1 MAYVADTRA
10 EARELL
16 RAQLP
21 RWLRPGLAGYTPV
34 DERPYTP
41 RDPDAYADLLCRIHP
56 VGTAED
62 CLQTMAA
69 TVERTDIRHLILM
82 VEGTGSP
89 TRTRENIT
97 RLGVEVLPH
106 LRARFG
112 DR

>member
-1 MAYVADTRA
+1 
-10 EARELL
+10 
-16 RAQLP
+16 
-21 RWLRPGLAGYTPV
+21 
-34 DERPYTP
+34 
-41 RDPDAYADLLCRIHP
+41 
-56 VGTAED
+56 
-62 CLQTMAA
+62 
-69 TVERTDIRHLILM
+69 